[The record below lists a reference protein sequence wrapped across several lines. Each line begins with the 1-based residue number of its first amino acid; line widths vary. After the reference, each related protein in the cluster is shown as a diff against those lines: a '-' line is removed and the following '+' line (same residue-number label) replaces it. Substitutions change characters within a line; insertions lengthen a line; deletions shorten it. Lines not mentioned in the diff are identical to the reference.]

1 MGRYQM
7 KHARFIANLETSDYA
22 RYSTNTSKVHVFFTE
37 GSDGETDETTF
48 SVGGLM
54 VSLPSYDEFLSFVSE
69 LLTVAKESHDKH
81 VAELANA

>member
-7 KHARFIANLETSDYA
+7 KHSRFITTLEATDYE

-37 GSDGETDETTF
+37 GIDGETDETTF

-54 VSLPSYDEFLSFVSE
+54 VTLPSYNEFLSFVSE
-69 LLTVAKESHDKH
+69 LLTVAKESHDEHMAK
-81 VAELANA
+81 LANA